1 MNKSTRRKF
10 LSQTLIGA
18 GGLMAPNLAF
28 SKENRQTMETNDFTR
43 PKVIFFDVNE
53 TLLDLAPLKESVAQA
68 LNGKKELVSLWFTT
82 LLQYS
87 LVATVGEQYRD
98 FSEIG
103 AATLRMVAKN
113 QNINLTEEKAK
124 EVLKPI
130 LSLPAHPD
138 VAPALARLK
147 QGGFRLVTL
156 TNSSNKAVE
165 AQMTNSGLKQ
175 YFEKLWSVEDVSL
188 YKPHRKVYQWASKK
202 MDVKPEECM
211 LVAAHGWDV
220 AGAHWA
226 GWQTAFISR
235 PGQQL
240 YPLAEE
246 PEIVAPTL
254 LEVAEKLLALKK

>member
-1 MNKSTRRKF
+1 
-10 LSQTLIGA
+10 
-18 GGLMAPNLAF
+18 MAANLAF
-28 SKENRQTMETNDFTR
+28 GKENRETMETNEFKR
-43 PKVIFFDVNE
+43 LKVIFFDVNE
-53 TLLDLAPLKESVAQA
+53 TLLDLTTLKESVAQA
-68 LNGKKELVSLWFTT
+68 LDGKKELVSLWFTT

-87 LVATVGEQYRD
+87 LVATVGEQFQD

-113 QNINLTEEKAK
+113 QNINLTEEKARQ
-124 EVLKPI
+124 VLKPM

-165 AQMTNSGLKQ
+165 AQMTHSGLKQ
-175 YFEKLWSVEDVSL
+175 YFEKLWSVEDISL
-188 YKPHRKVYQWASKK
+188 YKPHRKVYQWASEK
-202 MDVKPEECM
+202 MDIKPEESL

-246 PEIVAPTL
+246 PEIEAPTL
-254 LEVAEKLLALKK
+254 LQVAEKLLSLKE